1 MTTANLPTASSTATP
16 NRGFKIDMTSTPFRL
31 GVLLIVAIIYGV
43 VASMILR
50 AYPALYQGLGFNL
63 DPILKASTAIKI
75 HVAAALV
82 AFTLG
87 LAMFALPKGKGLH
100 KPMGWVWV
108 VLMVTTA
115 LSSFFITGLMG
126 DSYSPIH
133 MLSGWTLIALPL
145 ALLAARRRQIA
156 NHRKGMEGLFMGGIF
171 IAGLFTFLPGR
182 LLWNVFFG
190 G

>member
-1 MTTANLPTASSTATP
+1 MNTTVNATATP
-16 NRGFKIDMTSTPFRL
+16 ARRFNIDMSSTPFRL
-31 GVLLIVAIIYGV
+31 GMLLIVAIIYGV

-63 DPILKASTAIKI
+63 DPILKASTAIKV

-82 AFTLG
+82 TFSLG

-126 DSYSPIH
+126 NHYSPIH

-145 ALLAARRRQIA
+145 AILAARRRQIA
-156 NHRKGMEGLFMGGIF
+156 AHRKGMVGLFMGGML

-182 LLWNVFFG
+182 MLWNVFLG